1 MNLRFSLLLMITGML
16 ILLITSVCE
25 FLFYTFSGTVIPF
38 LSITFLISMIIY
50 LLRHLYYA
58 YFR

>member
-25 FLFYTFSGTVIPF
+25 FIFYTFAGEVIPF
-38 LSITFLISMIIY
+38 LSITFLISIIIY

>member
-25 FLFYTFSGTVIPF
+25 FIFYTFPGAVIPF